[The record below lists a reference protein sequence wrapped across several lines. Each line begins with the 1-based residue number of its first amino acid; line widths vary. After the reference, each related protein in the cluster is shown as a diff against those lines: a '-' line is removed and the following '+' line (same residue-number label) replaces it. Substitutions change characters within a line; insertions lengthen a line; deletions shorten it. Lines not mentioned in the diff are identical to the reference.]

1 MCFFS
6 FMVRHYTRRPRGRN
20 TTENLLHFP
29 SIMNRIPR
37 VKATRQGND
46 MQAAAVGEAE
56 VKVEDKL

>member
-1 MCFFS
+1 
-6 FMVRHYTRRPRGRN
+6 MVRHYTRRPRGRN